1 MIIFFSKFYTKR
13 KMNSTESL
21 LRNATHNSPGW
32 IKLNCNA
39 KGATEK
45 VSMNRMCIRVGNTI
59 NCNGDIMRN
68 YAIREYMENIMQKYN
83 ITNYM
88 INTIETSYEFSY
100 ELSLPENIYKDFY
113 NAINDI
119 NDNNE

>member
-1 MIIFFSKFYTKR
+1 
-13 KMNSTESL
+13 MNNTESL
-21 LRNATHNSPGW
+21 LRNATHTSPGW

-45 VSMNRMCIRVGNTI
+45 VSMGRRSIRIGNTV

-68 YAIREYMENIMQKYN
+68 YAVREYMENIMKKYN
-83 ITNYM
+83 ITDYM

-100 ELSLPENIYKDFY
+100 ELSLPEHIYQEFY
-113 NAINDI
+113 NAINA
-119 NDNNE
+119 NNE